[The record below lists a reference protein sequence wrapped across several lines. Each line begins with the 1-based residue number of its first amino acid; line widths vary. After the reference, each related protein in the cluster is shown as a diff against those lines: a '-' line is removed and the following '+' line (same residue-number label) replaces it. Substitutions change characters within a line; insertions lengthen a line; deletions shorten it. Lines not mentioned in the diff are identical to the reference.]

1 MCCAGIGNRK
11 VVCYDEPQSPI
22 AAENPLSRQVSVCAW
37 REGLADR
44 GRLAQLAERLVR
56 NEEAGG
62 SSPPPSTKFPIKT
75 RVFTKAGAEPRSV

>member
-1 MCCAGIGNRK
+1 MCSAGIGNRK
-11 VVCYDEPQSPI
+11 VVCYDEPQSPR
-22 AAENPLSRQVSVCAW
+22 AAENPLSRQVIVCTW

-75 RVFTKAGAEPRSV
+75 MVLEKGRAGGW